1 MLNVADISVHNSN
14 YATAINENDGVIVKI
29 TEGLSYVN
37 PLANEQYEAAKAAG
51 KLVGIY
57 HFIVGGLDAASQ
69 ADYFYQNAKNYAD
82 EDGTV
87 LVLDWEQPQG
97 YPNLS
102 GNEPVAFLER
112 LKLLTG
118 KTGLLYIGHQDVV
131 SGAYN
136 WSDVAGK
143 YSLWVAGYP
152 LNNGAPYTSGLQ
164 SWADNNYFS
173 NAAYNG
179 QSIAMWQYDSVPY
192 DRSVFYGDLNA
203 WLSIGSVGGQSQQEQ
218 ATKKAQVKDM
228 LLFKSDIDTNFGA
241 AANVYFLNGGTVIKV
256 DSNDTFNQL
265 KANGVP
271 FAVFTRRNTESLIDA
286 NGGVK

>member
-37 PLANEQYEAAKAAG
+37 PLANEQYQAAKAAG
-51 KLVGIY
+51 KLLGVY
-57 HFIVGGLDAASQ
+57 HFIVGGLDSAAQ
-69 ADYFYQNAKNYAD
+69 ADYFYNNAENYIN
-82 EDGTV
+82 EDGTKV
-87 LVLDWEQPQG
+87 ILDWERPQG

-102 GNEPVAFLER
+102 GNEPVEFLER
-112 LKLLTG
+112 LTQLTG
-118 KTGLLYIGHQDVV
+118 KIGSLYIGHQDVV

-143 YSLWVAGYP
+143 YPLWVAGYP
-152 LNNGAPYTSGLQ
+152 LNNGAPYTNNLQ
-164 SWADNNYFS
+164 SWADSNYFS
-173 NAAYNG
+173 NPAYNG
-179 QSIAMWQYDSVPY
+179 QVIEMWQYDSVPY
-192 DRSVFYGDLNA
+192 DRSVFYGDRNA
-203 WLSIGSVGGQSQQEQ
+203 WITTGSKQGSSQQEKT
-218 ATKKAQVKDM
+218 TKKAQVKDM
-228 LLFKSDIDTNFGA
+228 LLFKSDIDTKFGA
-241 AANVYFLNGGTVIKV
+241 AANVYFQNDNSVIKV

-265 KANGVP
+265 KSNGVP

>member
-51 KLVGIY
+51 KLSGVY
-57 HFIVGGLDAASQ
+57 HFIVGGLDAAAQ
-69 ADYFYQNAKNYAD
+69 ADYFYQNAANYIN
-82 EDGTV
+82 EDGTKV
-87 LVLDWEQPQG
+87 ILDWEKPQY
-97 YPNLS
+97 YPSLS
-102 GNEPVAFLER
+102 GNEPAEFLAR
-112 LKLLTG
+112 LIQLTG
-118 KTGLLYIGHQDVV
+118 KIGSLYIGHEDIV
-131 SGAYN
+131 SDAYN

-143 YSLWVAGYP
+143 YPLWVAGYP
-152 LNNGAPYTSGLQ
+152 LNNGAPYTSNLQ

-173 NAAYNG
+173 NSAYNG
-179 QSIAMWQYDSVPY
+179 QTIEMWQYDSVPY
-192 DRSVFYGDLNA
+192 DRSVFYGDHNA
-203 WLSIGSVGGQSQQEQ
+203 WIATGSKQGSSQPEQ
-218 ATKKAQVKDM
+218 TTKKAQVKDM
-228 LLFKSDIDTNFGA
+228 LLFKSDIDTKFGA
-241 AANVYFLNGGTVIKV
+241 AANVYFQNDNTVIKV

>member
-37 PLANEQYEAAKAAG
+37 PLANEQYEAAKASG
-51 KLVGIY
+51 KLLGVY
-57 HFIVGGLDAASQ
+57 HFIVGGLDAVAQ
-69 ADYFYQNAKNYAD
+69 ADYFYQNAANYIN
-82 EDGTV
+82 EDGTKV
-87 LVLDWEQPQG
+87 ILDWEKPQD

-102 GNEPVAFLER
+102 GNEPAEFLAR
-112 LKLLTG
+112 LIQLTG
-118 KTGLLYIGHQDVV
+118 KIGSLYIGHEDVV

-143 YSLWVAGYP
+143 YPLWVAGYP
-152 LNNGAPYTSGLQ
+152 LNNGSPYTSNLQ

-173 NAAYNG
+173 NLAYNG
-179 QSIAMWQYDSVPY
+179 QIIEMWQYDSVPY
-192 DRSVFYGDLNA
+192 DRSVFYGDRNA
-203 WLSIGSVGGQSQQEQ
+203 WITTGSKQGSSQQEQ
-218 ATKKAQVKDM
+218 QTKKAQVKDM
-228 LLFKSDIDTNFGA
+228 LLFKSDIDTKFGA
-241 AANVYFLNGGTVIKV
+241 AANVYFQNDNSVIKV